1 MWPHSARW
9 LMPLAL
15 GILVTPLAAHAQLAG
30 KVPRIGLVGNAY
42 AAQTWGG
49 AGPSGA
55 PSARWKGSLSSWSP
69 AASWGSMPSSR
80 MAWPSASV

>member
-9 LMPLAL
+9 LRTLAL

-49 AGPSGA
+49 GRPVRRALG
-55 PSARWKGSLSSWSP
+55 
-69 AASWGSMPSSR
+69 
-80 MAWPSASV
+80 